1 MWPKIL
7 LILILRQA
15 GEFISSCRCLWSD
28 IEVFVSKLR
37 HMRSFESFHCWSFF
51 KGSATKIYRNAFTIA
66 IKTKLQG
73 HIFLHRQ
80 GKNTKS
86 DADSDADANKIAI
99 LHMRNKCKRY
109 ACVCVCVYVCGT
121 FRYVWACICVA
132 FPWNAIEIRDNIMPV
147 NCCTRE
153 RKVKERAGGG
163 GRRGRGK
170 ETDESFHLPQCGRQ
184 KQFSQLCFCAGPR
197 LENELQVVWS
207 RGMVGGGQQQQTTP
221 YNNNK
226 NKSKF
231 NNGGHGCCCCCGC
244 RWWWQSIQRTG
255 L

>member
-1 MWPKIL
+1 MSLLVVAVDVVVDACEEIYKFLSRNWGICGRLKVFIVEASSKGAPRKYIEMHSQSQLKPSYKVTFFCTDKGKIL
-7 LILILRQA
+7 KVTPTPTPTL
-15 GEFISSCRCLWSD
+15 
-28 IEVFVSKLR
+28 
-37 HMRSFESFHCWSFF
+37 
-51 KGSATKIYRNAFTIA
+51 
-66 IKTKLQG
+66 TKLQFCTWETNVRDM
-73 HIFLHRQ
+73 H
-80 GKNTKS
+80 
-86 DADSDADANKIAI
+86 
-99 LHMRNKCKRY
+99 
-109 ACVCVCVYVCGT
+109 VCVC
-121 FRYVWACICVA
+121 VWACICVA

-153 RKVKERAGGG
+153 RKVKERGGG
-163 GRRGRGK
+163 GGRRRGRGK
-170 ETDESFHLPQCGRQ
+170 ETDESFHLPQCARQ